1 MGTNALKRAGMLGT
15 ILQVALVVLGHFV
28 PSLQAA
34 GLFPIGGSA
43 IGAIAGFCYARWSPG
58 VSVGRA
64 MGGGAMAGA
73 VGGFLGSTVSYLL
86 KDVPPSTILVACGS
100 TLVTGLIGG
109 LVGRLLSPRDTA

>member
-1 MGTNALKRAGMLGT
+1 MGNTALKRAGMLGT
-15 ILQVALVVLGHFV
+15 ILQVALVVLGHFR
-28 PSLQAA
+28 PSLQTA

-43 IGAIAGFCYARWSPG
+43 IGALAGFCYARWSPG

-73 VGGFLGSTVSYLL
+73 VGGFLGSTVSFLL

-100 TLVTGLIGG
+100 TLVTGLLGG
-109 LVGRLLSPRDTA
+109 LVGRLLPARSAA